1 MLFNT
6 VHFFLFLAAVLVLF
20 YASPRGLRKYI
31 LLGASYYFYGTWNYR
46 FIPLLLMLTAIDYTA
61 GIWLERTKTHSRKKA
76 VLIFSLSANLAFLG
90 FFKYYNFLAANLAL
104 LAGRPANLFFLDI
117 VLPLGISFHTF
128 QSMSYVVDVYRG
140 QQKAVRN
147 PFDYALFICFFPQL
161 VAGPIVRARDFF
173 RDLLHWQPPSAGDLS
188 RGVFLVVLGLTK
200 KMAFADQFAKV
211 ANAYFG
217 NVHGNPGM
225 LTAWS
230 GVCAFGLQ
238 IYFDFSGYT
247 DMAIGMAKLLGF
259 HFPVNFR
266 RPYLAQSITDFW
278 HRWHISLSSWLRDY
292 LYIPLGGSR
301 DGPWMTYR
309 NLILTMLLGGL
320 WHGASWNFLIWGGY
334 HGFLLSIE
342 RPFRAHRSAGGGWSP
357 LYLPKALLT
366 FALVM
371 IGWVFFRAA
380 DLSQSA
386 EVLAQMFSG
395 ALGRVLLQP
404 WHIELALLSLVIAVG
419 EETGD
424 WCERIVSGPAPVYA
438 LALASMLFCT
448 EIFGAIDSSIPF
460 IYFQF

>member
-6 VHFFLFLAAVLVLF
+6 VHFFLFLAAALALF
-20 YASPRGLRKYI
+20 YLSPRALRKYI
-31 LLGASYYFYGTWNYR
+31 LLGASYFFYGTWNYK
-46 FIPLLLMLTAIDYTA
+46 FIPLLLTLTAIDYTA
-61 GIWLERTKTHSRKKA
+61 GIWLEKFPPGPRKRA
-76 VLIFSLSANLAFLG
+76 VLILSLSANLAFLG

-104 LAGRPANLFFLDI
+104 LLGRPANSFFRDI

-128 QSMSYVVDVYRG
+128 QSMSYVVDIYRG
-140 QQKAVRN
+140 QQTAVRN
-147 PFDYALFICFFPQL
+147 PVDYALYICFFPQL
-161 VAGPIVRARDFF
+161 VAGPIVRARNFF
-173 RDLLHWQPPSAGDLS
+173 RDLFHWQPPSAADVS
-188 RGVFLVVLGLTK
+188 RGLFLLVLGLAK

-211 ANAYFG
+211 ANAYFA
-217 NVHGNPGM
+217 NVPGNPGM

-278 HRWHISLSSWLRDY
+278 RRWHISLSSWLRDY

-301 DGPWMTYR
+301 RGRWMTYR

-320 WHGASWNFLIWGGY
+320 WHGANWNFLIWGGY
-334 HGFLLSIE
+334 HGVLLSTE
-342 RPFRAHRSAGGGWSP
+342 RLFRGQRPVDGGWSLLYP
-357 LYLPKALLT
+357 LKALLT
-366 FALVM
+366 FVLVM

-380 DLSQSA
+380 NFAQSA
-386 EVLAQMFSG
+386 QILSQMFSG
-395 ALGRVLLQP
+395 RLGPMLLQP
-404 WHIELALLSLVIAVG
+404 WHIELALVSLVLAVG
-419 EETGD
+419 EEMGD
-424 WCERIVSGPAPVYA
+424 WSERLIAAPAPVYVLAMA
-438 LALASMLFCT
+438 LMLFGI
-448 EIFGAIDSSIPF
+448 EIFGAIDASIPF